1 MNYGIYGGC
10 TVEPLPPNG
19 ERFPASAEGVENFF
33 RDRIVSSGH
42 IFIGDTRIE
51 IGYGGHSQW
60 STVSSIIRVEN
71 ARKKPDG
78 IPLSFLRI
86 VRIYDQLRC
95 KIYRNTLY
103 VELFY
108 AKHDTLKQEYLFRPA
123 NRTYDRLLTTPELFD
138 KSNYVTFSGDPHE
151 LKHYNLPLIDIWM
164 RTPAEDDLALL
175 ESPYVITRAN
185 LEKFKKASEANL
197 QRLRKQFKY
206 EPPKDSH
213 GNIPWNPR
221 DWDSYNDWREV
232 HAGLIPWTPELIPE
246 QFFAFLWKHTKHR
259 IWGSE
264 KFKQWLVPQEW
275 TASPFAALNDYDV
288 VKSCPYLRDFAGIL
302 MENPDL
308 IKQFALSDI

>member
-1 MNYGIYGGC
+1 MNYGIYSGC
-10 TVEPLPPNG
+10 TVEPLFPNG
-19 ERFPASAEGVENFF
+19 EQFPASAEGVENFF
-33 RDRIVSSGH
+33 RDRIVHQGH

-60 STVSSIIRVEN
+60 STVSPIIRVEN

-138 KSNYVTFSGDPHE
+138 KSDYVTFSGDPHE

-206 EPPKDSH
+206 EPPRDSH

-302 MENPDL
+302 MENPDP